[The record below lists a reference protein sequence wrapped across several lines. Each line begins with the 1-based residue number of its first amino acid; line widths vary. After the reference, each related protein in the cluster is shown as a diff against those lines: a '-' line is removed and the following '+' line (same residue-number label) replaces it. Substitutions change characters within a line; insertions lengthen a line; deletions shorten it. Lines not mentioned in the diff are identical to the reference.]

1 MKTIRNTTAC
11 VLGLIF
17 TLASSPVASAQNA
30 PAGSR
35 GGTAE
40 PKPAGATS
48 PGSGVL
54 EGGQGS
60 SDNPSAPSG
69 AVDPYAGTLK
79 EVGTGLP
86 LFGTSA
92 TPLRWGDFSISRLE
106 YLGLHNDFQPNGP
119 GSDTVTNA
127 SLFRTGLM
135 FDHSFRS
142 SRLVLQYLPELAII
156 NGKLSKDASANN
168 SFEVGTSI
176 PITGRMSLTLQDS
189 FLQNKA
195 SQLIPQNYLAT
206 NWSAGAVS
214 QNNFL
219 NNSGD
224 YLSDT
229 ASASVQYAF
238 GPRTTM
244 VVAPAFTYARA
255 SFSGSSVAS
264 DSQGQIYGVTGSIS
278 YALSPYRRIGA
289 AESYQY
295 VRQISDMPSDAHYVT
310 TSMFYSQQVSRYWWI
325 TGTAGAS
332 HQNTSNLSV
341 PTDWAYSGGGTITG
355 SISNS
360 VGLSLAYTRAVMFNN
375 YISTRQ
381 SDRVDATIDL
391 HVLSRLRWSNGAG
404 FYREAGPSP
413 RTTGKYAGVSLSY
426 NLYADI
432 YLFGAFTHTFQSAT
446 TQQLLS
452 GIQDT
457 AAFGIRWEP
466 GAIPRR

>member
-1 MKTIRNTTAC
+1 MKMILNTTAC

-17 TLASSPVASAQNA
+17 ALTSSPSVSAQNA

-35 GGTAE
+35 EGTVE

-54 EGGQGS
+54 AGSQDS
-60 SDNPSAPSG
+60 SDNPSVPSG

-119 GSDTVTNA
+119 GPDTVTNA

-156 NGKLSKDASANN
+156 NGQLSKDASANN

-219 NNSGD
+219 NNNGNFLSNTVSG
-224 YLSDT
+224 
-229 ASASVQYAF
+229 AAQ
-238 GPRTTM
+238 
-244 VVAPAFTYARA
+244 
-255 SFSGSSVAS
+255 
-264 DSQGQIYGVTGSIS
+264 
-278 YALSPYRRIGA
+278 YALSPRTSMAITPTFTYAYISASGNPSVENTEGLAYGLTASISHALSPLRRVGA
-289 AESYQY
+289 AQSYQH
-295 VRQISDMPSDAHYVT
+295 VRQLSGIPINASYIT
-310 TSMFYSQQVSRYWWI
+310 TSVFYSEQISRSWWV
-325 TGTAGAS
+325 TGAAGAS
-332 HQNTSNLSV
+332 HQNSSNLSQGRN
-341 PTDWAYSGGGTITG
+341 WAFSGGGSVTG
-355 SISNS
+355 SLSSS

-432 YLFGAFTHTFQSAT
+432 YLFGAFTHTFQSTT

-457 AAFGIRWEP
+457 AAFGVRWEP
-466 GAIPRR
+466 GTLPRR